1 MDSGELM
8 ELSSYIQ
15 LEYSSIKPQ
24 CLVFIHSIS
33 CVIFQDLFFVA
44 LDKGEKELA
53 AVAKKKADEIE
64 QEFPPTSETGE
75 NSNIYIYIY
84 IQSV

>member
-8 ELSSYIQ
+8 ELSSYVQ

-24 CLVFIHSIS
+24 CLVFIQSIS
-33 CVIFQDLFFVA
+33 CVFFQDLFFVA

-64 QEFPPTSETGE
+64 QELPPTSETGE
-75 NSNIYIYIY
+75 NSNIYI
-84 IQSV
+84 